1 MGTLKATRLRSTAQ
15 RSVMLVIGQKSE
27 WADPGIAAEVA
38 DYHYVD
44 FSDLDRVLMAR
55 IQPDTVV
62 SSLFGRGFDA
72 IDIAKKLHQLEF
84 TGRYRALTG
93 NLPNPDMI
101 RREVAQV
108 APGLDFDV
116 LNFLAPKITLH

>member
-1 MGTLKATRLRSTAQ
+1 MGTLKATRLRRTAQ

-27 WADPGIAAEVA
+27 WADPGIAAKVA

-44 FSDLDRVLMAR
+44 FSDLDHVLMAR

-72 IDIAKKLHQLEF
+72 IDIAKQLHQLEF

-116 LNFLAPKITLH
+116 LNFFAPKITLH

>member
-44 FSDLDRVLMAR
+44 LSDLDHVLMAR
-55 IQPDTVV
+55 IEPDTVV

-72 IDIAKKLHQLEF
+72 IDIAKQLHQLGF

>member
-1 MGTLKATRLRSTAQ
+1 MGTQKATRLRNVAQ
-15 RSVMLVIGQKSE
+15 RSVMLVIGQKNE

-38 DYHYVD
+38 DYYYVD
-44 FSDLDRVLMAR
+44 FCDLDQLLMDR
-55 IQPDTVV
+55 IKPDTVV
-62 SSLFGRGFDA
+62 SALFGRGFDA
-72 IDIAKKLHQLEF
+72 MDVAKQLYTIGF

-93 NLPNPDMI
+93 NLPNPEMI

-116 LNFLAPKITLH
+116 LNFLAPGITVH

>member
-1 MGTLKATRLRSTAQ
+1 
-15 RSVMLVIGQKSE
+15 
-27 WADPGIAAEVA
+27 
-38 DYHYVD
+38 
-44 FSDLDRVLMAR
+44 MAR
-55 IQPDTVV
+55 IEPDTVV

-72 IDIAKKLHQLEF
+72 IDIAKQLYRLGF

>member
-38 DYHYVD
+38 AYHYVD
-44 FSDLDRVLMAR
+44 FSDLDHVLMAR
-55 IQPDTVV
+55 IEPDTVV

-72 IDIAKKLHQLEF
+72 IDIAKQLHQLGY

-101 RREVAQV
+101 RCEVAQV

>member
-27 WADPGIAAEVA
+27 WADPDIAAEVA

-44 FSDLDRVLMAR
+44 FSDLDHTLMAR
-55 IQPDTVV
+55 IEPDTVV

-72 IDIAKKLHQLEF
+72 IDIAKQLHQLGF

>member
-44 FSDLDRVLMAR
+44 LSDLDHVLMAR
-55 IQPDTVV
+55 IEPDTVV

-72 IDIAKKLHQLEF
+72 IDIAKQLHQLEF

>member
-1 MGTLKATRLRSTAQ
+1 
-15 RSVMLVIGQKSE
+15 MLVIGQKSE

-44 FSDLDRVLMAR
+44 FSDLDHVLMAR
-55 IQPDTVV
+55 IEPDTVV

-72 IDIAKKLHQLEF
+72 IDIAKQLHQLEF